1 MFQRDARNFACAETF
16 ILVTLHVIFG
26 DPAGRVPELKGIAR
40 WMADWAKQS
49 NRWHHN
55 LLVLG
60 DFNVD
65 RKGSEL
71 WQAFTDTGLTVPEEL
86 DAVPR
91 TIFADPDDPTGDKF
105 YDQIAWF
112 TKGKKKLIDMTY
124 HPGGFFDFK
133 PFLYQGL
140 SLTNNS
146 LSFRLS
152 DHYPLW
158 VEFHL

>member
-1 MFQRDARNFACAETF
+1 M
-16 ILVTLHVIFG
+16 
-26 DPAGRVPELKGIAR
+26 PELQGIAR
-40 WMADWAKQS
+40 WMADWATRS

-55 LLVLG
+55 LLGLG

-91 TIFADPDDPTGDKF
+91 TIFADPGDPTGDKF

-112 TKGKKKLIDMTY
+112 TKGKKKKLIDMTY
-124 HPGGFFDFK
+124 NRGGFFDFK
-133 PFLYQGL
+133 PLLYQDLG
-140 SLTNNS
+140 LTNNS
-146 LSFRLS
+146 LSYRLS